1 MKNEVNR
8 AFMAKKKIFTVLV
21 AGLMISAQ
29 VFAVSSKD
37 VCGQF
42 KGLLQIGWEP
52 YPERTIYLL
61 PGTVENTVTF
71 VLPDFSFGAQNLGNI
86 VLPNITLAEDGKLS
100 LNPTTMY
107 MDSLP
112 EPLRAGITMLDS
124 YFDDYDGTTYYSVL
138 SQERAQ
144 VTLSIDANLEE
155 GNIIVTFDGTAVR
168 NKNFAL
174 VNGGFEGAWTD
185 YEPEGWHS
193 FNSATGVLANL
204 IKGTDQFKQSEVVR
218 PGTTGKNSVLISTK
232 MAAGAVPANGNCTN
246 GQINAGS
253 MTADDAEAN
262 YNFSDPDNVGY
273 NTPFQGR
280 PDSIVFWAKYQPAD
294 KNPNNE
300 KNKARMSTIITTN
313 ARYQDPEKSD
323 YSAVKVATAEINYAA
338 TSNMGWQRISVPFT
352 YTDIEGEP
360 AYILTTFTTNMT
372 PGGGSSARG
381 KMDSIYLDDVE
392 LVYNNTLNSF
402 SIDANMLQFNQRIA
416 TVNENYCDSCADY
429 IAVAEGK
436 TAQTFIAFDA
446 AHKCIHVY
454 VIADDFAQSGDYRLY
469 RVEFRNSQTGDLAPI
484 DQSVENTATREARFE
499 KVLING
505 QLFIR
510 SNDAWYNAAGLLVK

>member
-1 MKNEVNR
+1 M
-8 AFMAKKKIFTVLV
+8 KKILTTLF

-29 VFAVSSKD
+29 VMPVTVND

-52 YPERTIYLL
+52 YPEKTIYLL

-71 VLPDFSFGAQNLGNI
+71 VLPEFTFGAQNLGNI
-86 VLPNITLAEDGKLS
+86 VLPNIALAEDGKLS
-100 LNPTTMY
+100 LTPTTMY

-112 EPLRAGITMLDS
+112 EPLRAGITLLES
-124 YFDDYDGTTYYSVL
+124 YFDDYDGTTYYSIL

-155 GNIIVTFDGTAVR
+155 GNIIVTFDG
-168 NKNFAL
+168 NAL
-174 VNGGFEGAWTD
+174 KDNNYVLPNGGFEGAWTNS
-185 YEPEGWHS
+185 EPEGWHS

-218 PGTTGKNSVLISTK
+218 PGTTGKNSALISTK
-232 MAAGAVPANGNCTN
+232 MAAGTVPANGNCTN
-246 GQINAGS
+246 GRINAGS
-253 MTADDAEAN
+253 MEAADAAAN
-262 YNFSDPDNVGY
+262 YNFSDPDSVGY

-300 KNKARMSTIITTN
+300 VNKARMSTIITTN
-313 ARYQDPEKSD
+313 ARYQDPEISD

-360 AYILTTFTTNMT
+360 AYILTTFTTNQT

-381 KMDSIYLDDVE
+381 KMDSIYIDDVE

-402 SIDANMLQFNQRIA
+402 SIDANMLQFNQHIA

-436 TAQTFIAFDA
+436 TAQTFIGFDA

-454 VIADDFAQSGDYRLY
+454 VIADDFAQSGAYKLY
-469 RVEFRNSQTGDLAPI
+469 RIEFSDSQTGDFDPI
-484 DQSVENTATREARFE
+484 VQSVENTLVREARFK
-499 KVLING
+499 KVMING

-510 SNDAWYNAAGLLVK
+510 SNDAWYNVFGVRAK

>member
-1 MKNEVNR
+1 MKKV
-8 AFMAKKKIFTVLV
+8 FFTLL
-21 AGLMISAQ
+21 AGLMVSAQ
-29 VFAVSSKD
+29 VMAVSVKD

-100 LNPTTMY
+100 LAPTTMY

-112 EPLRAGITMLDS
+112 EPLRAGITLLDS
-124 YFDDYDGTTYYSVL
+124 YVDDYEGTTTTYYSVL

-155 GNIIVTFDGTAVR
+155 GDIIVTFDGAAVR

-174 VNGGFEGAWTD
+174 VNGGFEGAWTNN
-185 YEPEGWHS
+185 EPEGWHS
-193 FNSATGVLANL
+193 FYSATGLHANL
-204 IKGTDQFKQSEVVR
+204 IKGTEQFKQSAVVR
-218 PGTTGKNSVLISTK
+218 PGTTGKNSALISTK
-232 MAAGAVPANGNCTN
+232 MAAGTVPANGNCTN
-246 GQINAGS
+246 GRINAGS
-253 MTADDAEAN
+253 MKATEAAAN
-262 YNFSDPDNVGY
+262 YNFSDPDSVGY

-300 KNKARMSTIITTN
+300 VNKARVSAFITTN
-313 ARYQDPEKSD
+313 ARYQDPEDADKYGD
-323 YSAVKVATAEINYAA
+323 VKIAAAVKNYSATADL
-338 TSNMGWQRISVPFT
+338 GWQRISVPFV
-352 YTDIEGEP
+352 YYPNNLDKQP
-360 AYILTTFTTNMT
+360 AYILTTFTTNST

-381 KMDSIYLDDVE
+381 KMDSVYLDDVE
-392 LVYNNTLNSF
+392 LIYNKTLNSF
-402 SIDANMLQFNQRIA
+402 SIDANKLQFNQNVA
-416 TVNENYCDSCADY
+416 TVNEDYCDSCAAY
-429 IAVAEGK
+429 IALGNGVS
-436 TAQTFIAFDA
+436 TQTFIAFDA
-446 AHKCIHVY
+446 THKCIFVY
-454 VIADDFAQSGDYRLY
+454 VIADDYAQSGKYNLY
-469 RVEFRNSQTGDLAPI
+469 RVDFTNSNTEDILPFNPSEG
-484 DQSVENTATREARFE
+484 VENIFSDKARAE

-505 QLFIR
+505 QLYLR
-510 SNDAWYNAAGLLVK
+510 RGDVWYNVSGVRVK